1 MQKDESTVKE
11 KYMFESIYESLAKEK
26 LRNFYKDVCVLTSRY
41 EETGGE
47 CVNIRRIK
55 RQFKEY
61 LKGEIRDISQSL
73 LITDINE
80 QRSGV
85 LEFWDLNPDSQYKQ
99 YIDRFF
105 EKYYYERFIAKYKLW
120 YEKVHRTMDL
130 AYAYLLGVIKNY
142 LTDINKL
149 VKKGLVKEAE
159 KTILSEVEF
168 IGDKRNSGKCTVR
181 CKINEDYV
189 IYKPESGR
197 IFELY
202 GKLIRLVSADDD
214 YKILNMVQGNKYF
227 WAEHLDNDNCDKE
240 SEIKEFYKN
249 AGYMLAAAYLMNA
262 VGISEEKIYSVG
274 KYPVMVDAETISSMN
289 LFSKKMTKG
298 KKLFDRSVFKTAIIP
313 MHYSREN
320 KDIIEHNA
328 LGDVIFVARSES
340 DITDEFT
347 SKAKERWEVRKYKG
361 KHTHLPKL
369 SGESVPVWEYVD
381 DVIEGFDEGYD
392 NIMDSLPAIYKLLKD
407 YENTKIRISLR
418 NREFY
423 SQMLKKL
430 NSPELLKDKE
440 TTQDYIKL
448 VFTDS
453 SIDEYSL
460 KHEIQQ
466 LMRGDVPYFTTLLK
480 DRTVY
485 TQEWDRALKRRYE
498 SPLECIINK
507 LDDFSKED
515 KEKQIDFIRSA
526 FDYDHCS
533 LAYFDNDKNIESVVN
548 EWIL

>member
-1 MQKDESTVKE
+1 
-11 KYMFESIYESLAKEK
+11 MFESIYESLVKEK
-26 LRNFYKDVCVLTSRY
+26 LRDFEKDLSVLTRGY
-41 EETGGE
+41 EEAE
-47 CVNIRRIK
+47 RELINVRKIK
-55 RQFKEY
+55 KQFKEY
-61 LKGEIRDISQSL
+61 LKGELRDISQTL
-73 LITDINE
+73 LIADINE
-80 QRSGV
+80 QRQGV
-85 LEFWDLNPDSQYKQ
+85 FEFWDLYPDSQYKQ

-105 EKYYYERFIAKYKLW
+105 DKYYYERFIARYKLW
-120 YEKVHRTMDL
+120 HERIHRTMDL
-130 AYAYLLGVIKNY
+130 GYAFLLEVIKRY
-142 LTDINKL
+142 LNDLDKL
-149 VKKGLVKEAE
+149 RTKRLLKRAGEYVLQ
-159 KTILSEVEF
+159 EVEF
-168 IGDKRNSGKCTVR
+168 LGDKRNSGKCTVR

-202 GKLIRLVSADDD
+202 GKLIKLVSGDDN
-214 YKILNMVQGNKYF
+214 YKILNMLQGNKYF
-227 WAEHLDNDNCDKE
+227 WAEHVTNYRCNTE
-240 SEIKEFYKN
+240 SDIREFYKN
-249 AGYMLAAAYLMNA
+249 AGFMLALAYLMNA
-262 VGISEEKIYSVG
+262 VDIDDRKVYAVG
-274 KYPVMVDAETISSMN
+274 KYPVLIDAETLSSTN